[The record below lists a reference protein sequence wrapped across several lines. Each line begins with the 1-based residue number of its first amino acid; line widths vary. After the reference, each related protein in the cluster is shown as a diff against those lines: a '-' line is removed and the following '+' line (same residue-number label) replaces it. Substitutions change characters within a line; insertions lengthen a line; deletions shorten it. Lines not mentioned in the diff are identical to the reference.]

1 MHSGVTNSLLCR
13 DLLGVEVLVAGL
25 SLAKSHLLTQS
36 FTRCSTDCQ
45 SSIRDAFPSSS
56 ANTQRNKMKLKGKD
70 IKPQRLQATCQP
82 SKCMH
87 FQNIFSSSSSI
98 LRSRKQK
105 GDWCNSQEDKF
116 NIQKHAFFKMFLNI
130 VIFIHA
136 NYFFNLF

>member
-1 MHSGVTNSLLCR
+1 MHSGVTNCMLCR
-13 DLLGVEVLVAGL
+13 DLLGVEVLVVGL
-25 SLAKSHLLTQS
+25 SLAKSHLLTQLD
-36 FTRCSTDCQ
+36 THCSTDCQ

-87 FQNIFSSSSSI
+87 FQHIFSSSSSN

-105 GDWCNSQEDKF
+105 GDWCNNQEDKIS
-116 NIQKHAFFKMFLNI
+116 NQKHAFSKMFLNI
-130 VIFIHA
+130 VIYKHA
-136 NYFFNLF
+136 NYFFNPF